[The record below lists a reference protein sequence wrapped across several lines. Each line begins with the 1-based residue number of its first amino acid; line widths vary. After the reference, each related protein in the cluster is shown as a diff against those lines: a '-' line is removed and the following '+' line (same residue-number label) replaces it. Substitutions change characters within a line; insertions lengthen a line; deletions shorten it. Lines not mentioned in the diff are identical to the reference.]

1 MTIDRRTLLAAAP
14 ALAAWPALAQEAPP
28 ALAAYE
34 RQTGGRIGLYTE
46 NLATGAKI
54 AWRANERF
62 VMCSSFKASLAAL
75 VLARVDRGQDR
86 LDAMIAYGPADVPDW
101 WAPVAKANLAKGAL
115 SVEAMC
121 AAAVEYSDNTC
132 ANALLARVGG
142 PTAMTAF
149 WRSIGDG
156 VSRLDHNEPML
167 NRSPPGDPHDSTTPA
182 AMAGN
187 LRRFLLGDVLSPASR
202 GRLTAWMIDCKTG
215 DNRLRGGLP
224 KTWRIADKTGNNGK
238 DAAGDIAVVWP
249 PSGKP
254 VLISAYV
261 QGGSPTDAQIASVFA
276 EVGRMVSQRLG

>member
-1 MTIDRRTLLAAAP
+1 MIVKRRTLLAVAP
-14 ALAAWPALAQEAPP
+14 TLAAWPALAQSAP
-28 ALAAYE
+28 ATLAAYE
-34 RQTGGRIGLYTE
+34 SETGGRIGLYAE
-46 NLATGAKI
+46 NLGTGAKI

-62 VMCSSFKASLAAL
+62 VMCSGFKASLAAL

-86 LDAMIAYGPADVPDW
+86 LDAMITYGPADVPDW

-121 AAAVEYSDNTC
+121 AAAVKYSDNTC

-142 PTAMTAF
+142 PVAMTAF
-149 WRSIGDG
+149 WRSTGDA

-167 NRSPPGDPHDSTTPA
+167 NRSSPGDPHNTTTPQ

-187 LRRFLLGDVLSPASR
+187 LRRFLLGEVLAPASR
-202 GRLTAWMIDCKTG
+202 DRLTAWMVACKTG

-224 KTWRIADKTGNNGK
+224 QTWKIADKTGNNGK

-254 VLISAYV
+254 ALISACV
-261 QGGSPTDAQIASVFA
+261 QGGSPTDARIAAIFA
-276 EVGRMVSQRLG
+276 DVGRMVGQRLA